1 MTLVLAAYLLGSVP
15 FGLVVTRLLGGPD
28 PRVGGSGNIGA
39 TNVTRLAGKTA
50 GALTLLLDAAKGWAP
65 TALALAWWGPGWAAA
80 AVGLAAFLGHLL
92 PLYLRF
98 KGGKGVATALGVI
111 LALSPWACLGM
122 LAVLAGL
129 AWLSGYVSLGSLAG
143 CLSAPVWLLVLREPA
158 PLAAM
163 AGVMA
168 LLVLW
173 AHRENIARLRQ
184 GQEHSFR

>member
-1 MTLVLAAYLLGSVP
+1 
-15 FGLVVTRLLGGPD
+15 
-28 PRVGGSGNIGA
+28 
-39 TNVTRLAGKTA
+39 
-50 GALTLLLDAAKGWAP
+50 
-65 TALALAWWGPGWAAA
+65 
-80 AVGLAAFLGHLL
+80 VGLAAFLGHLL